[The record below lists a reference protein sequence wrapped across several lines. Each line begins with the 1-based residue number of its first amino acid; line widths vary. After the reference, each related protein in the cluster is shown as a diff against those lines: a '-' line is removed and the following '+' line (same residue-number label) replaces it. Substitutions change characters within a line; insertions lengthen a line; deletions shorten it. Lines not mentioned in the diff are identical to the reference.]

1 MTEIAWILGGGLA
14 LAVVSIAGCAGRDD
28 HAPRTVAPYGTWRSP
43 LSAADVAGGA
53 LRFDHPLLDGDDLY
67 WVEGRPSERGR
78 SVVVRYTR
86 DGRVLDITP
95 PAFSART
102 RVHEYGGAAFTVHR
116 GTVFFSNDVDQ
127 RLHRQAP
134 GAIPEPI
141 TPDGYRYADCTVD
154 TARQRLLCV
163 REDHTRDGL
172 NPVNTIVAI
181 ERAFDRSTAAMQAPG
196 LVLASG
202 ADFYSDPVLS
212 PDGTRLAWIEWRHP
226 NMPWDGTELWQADL
240 DDAGVPRSRI
250 KIAGGRD
257 ESIFQP
263 SWSPDGLLYFVSD
276 RTGWWN
282 LYRARGGAIEPLH
295 PMSAEFGKPQ
305 WVFSMVTYAF
315 AGPGRMVATYAVDG
329 RWMLALIELDSRRF
343 QPVALAFEPLEG
355 IVADARAAYFI
366 GASPTAPLSMVRM
379 TFAAAE
385 VDVLRGSGGTRLDPA
400 QVSVPEAIT
409 FDSGGEQA
417 HAFYY
422 PPVNSG
428 FEAPPGERPP
438 LIVVTHGGPT
448 GAARVVFAADV
459 QFWTTRGFA
468 VVDVNYRGSTGYGRA
483 YRERLNGQWGLV
495 DVADAV
501 NAARALVAEGKAD
514 PARLIIRGGSAGGYT
529 TLAALAFHDV
539 FSAGASYYGISD
551 IEILAH
557 DTHKFESR
565 YLDSLIGPYPAM
577 RDVYR
582 ARSPLHAADGLDC
595 ALILFQG
602 LEDKVVPPNQSEMMA
617 DAVRRKG
624 LPVAYVTFE
633 GEQHGFR
640 RVESIV
646 RSLEAELDF
655 YGAVFGFT
663 PADAIAPVA
672 IDNLAPRSGRDFGV
686 TSR

>member
-1 MTEIAWILGGGLA
+1 MTEIAWTLGSGLV
-14 LAVVSIAGCAGRDD
+14 LVAVAIAGCAGRDD
-28 HAPRTVAPYGTWRSP
+28 QLRRSIAPYGSWRSP
-43 LSAADVAGGA
+43 LSAADVAAGA
-53 LRFDHPLLDGDDLY
+53 LRFDHPVLDGDDLY
-67 WVEGRPSERGR
+67 WVEGRPSEGGR
-78 SVVVRYTR
+78 NVVVRYTR

-134 GAIPEPI
+134 GSIPEPI
-141 TPDGYRYADCTVD
+141 TPHGYRYAECTVD
-154 TARQRLLCV
+154 AARQRLLCV
-163 REDHTRDGL
+163 REDHTREGAD
-172 NPVNTIVAI
+172 PVNTIVAI
-181 ERAFDRSTAAMQAPG
+181 ERAFDPSTTTAQAPD

-240 DDAGVPRSRI
+240 DDAGVPHTLI
-250 KIAGGRD
+250 KIAGALD

-295 PMSAEFGKPQ
+295 PKPAEFGKPQ

-315 AGPGRMVATYAVDG
+315 AGRGRMVATYSVDG
-329 RWMLALIELDSRRF
+329 RWKLALIDLDSRSF
-343 QPVALAFEPLEG
+343 QPIALAFEPLEG

-366 GASPTAPLSMVRM
+366 GASPTESISLVRM

-385 VDVLRGSGGTRLDPA
+385 VDVIRGSGGTRLDPA
-400 QVSVPEAIT
+400 QISVPEAIT
-409 FDSGGEQA
+409 FDSDGARA

-422 PPVNSG
+422 APVNSG
-428 FEAPPGERPP
+428 FEGPPGERPP
-438 LIVVTHGGPT
+438 LIVTTHGGPT
-448 GAARVVFAADV
+448 GAARAVFAADI

-483 YRERLNGQWGLV
+483 YRERLNGQWGVV
-495 DVADAV
+495 DVADAL

-539 FSAGASYYGISD
+539 FRAGASYYGISD
-551 IEILAH
+551 IEVLAH

-582 ARSPLHAADGLDC
+582 ARSPLHATSGLNC

-602 LEDKVVPPNQSEMMA
+602 LEDKVVPPNQSAMMA

-624 LPVAYVTFE
+624 LPVAYVPFE

-646 RSLEAELDF
+646 RSLEAELYF

-663 PADAIAPVA
+663 PADVIVPVA
-672 IDNLAPRSGRDFGV
+672 IDNLAPRPGEAR
-686 TSR
+686 